1 MIWGLLSI
9 ILPLEKGFQL
19 ALKSC
24 GSPYLIDGTVVKGQL
39 AAAVAGTTLVRNP
52 TLNPLKYQ
60 LLTAKIHTES
70 LKIR

>member
-1 MIWGLLSI
+1 LGLL

-24 GSPYLIDGTVVKGQL
+24 GSPYLIDGTVVKAQL
-39 AAAVAGTTLVRNP
+39 AAAVAGTTPVRDP
-52 TLNPLKYQ
+52 TINPLKYQ
-60 LLTAKIHTES
+60 LLIAKIHAES